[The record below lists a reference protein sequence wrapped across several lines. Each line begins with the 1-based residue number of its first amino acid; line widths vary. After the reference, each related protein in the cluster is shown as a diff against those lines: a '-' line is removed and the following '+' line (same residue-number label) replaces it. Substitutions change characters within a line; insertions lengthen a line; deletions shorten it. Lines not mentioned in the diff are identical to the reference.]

1 MGPFC
6 FAKSET
12 RMKQIMIEI
21 DDEAFEPF
29 MGMLRLCPAVKVVGT
44 SDDADSCSTRDRC
57 VATAIAELQQNDV
70 IRYASDYTFIMLLV
84 NQGMIDKKLF
94 YTTPLDYIAYLQQ
107 IGVNDIPGKSRIYL
121 MLGLTC
127 GKYPEW
133 TFSDKPGAGETTR
146 RNNVARQFLSAYF
159 RNKRTIAEG
168 LAEKK

>member
-1 MGPFC
+1 
-6 FAKSET
+6 
-12 RMKQIMIEI
+12 
-21 DDEAFEPF
+21 
-29 MGMLRLCPAVKVVGT
+29 
-44 SDDADSCSTRDRC
+44 
-57 VATAIAELQQNDV
+57 
-70 IRYASDYTFIMLLV
+70 
-84 NQGMIDKKLF
+84 
-94 YTTPLDYIAYLQQ
+94 
-107 IGVNDIPGKSRIYL
+107 